1 MQISWDMFCFLP
13 LILFET
19 NFDDRIFFF
28 QLVIIQYSFIIALII
43 CYISL
48 DLKVFVIFFF
58 FWVPID
64 FLIKYCAFVSISS
77 YFY

>member
-13 LILFET
+13 LILFDT

-48 DLKVFVIFFF
+48 DLKVFVNFFF
-58 FWVPID
+58 FMGY
-64 FLIKYCAFVSISS
+64 L
-77 YFY
+77 